1 MGKGSTAHPPKPQ
14 MVIRVG
20 VTGHRPKDL
29 KEAKVDL
36 NQLEATVKAVLSKIK
51 EEAEKIF
58 LRHAD
63 IYAGNGPI
71 LRLIS
76 PLAEGSDR
84 IVARTAD
91 SLDYQLEFPIPF
103 AVDVY
108 QDTFNDTESKAQSIE
123 EFEDLFK
130 KGDKKLVLDGTK
142 EAANQA
148 YEAVGRAMLRH
159 SDVLISIWDGRPPE
173 PGGTGQIT
181 AEALKHNIPTVWI
194 ALNSPGEAVLL
205 NNTTESGVAGQSTDF
220 ESEISKRLY
229 DVLFLPAETE
239 VLAMKRF
246 YREKRPGRRLL
257 ARPQKPSKQVP
268 LATLAPSYLESAFS
282 WADGLANSYAAR
294 HRISFM
300 TIYLLGACAVLTAF
314 LGYSRWP
321 DLFKLELLMIMI
333 ILAIVFVNRLRHWHD
348 RWIDYRILAEWLR
361 QMRFLHP
368 FSRITPTL
376 KVPAYLGEDDPGPTW
391 FNWYFRAFVRQ
402 TGIPHAEVD
411 ADYVKACREQLLAA
425 IAGQETYHGKKATRL
440 HWVHH
445 GLHGLTLFAFATTLA
460 ACVLHIFFEHFAE
473 ALFGEHA
480 DLILTSL
487 AIGAPAVGAAL
498 EGINHQGEFERMC
511 RRSKA
516 IKNRISDLARQV
528 PADERNSSFR
538 KLGRLAEEFCELQVL
553 EQTDW
558 RSVFIGKEVNPS

>member
-1 MGKGSTAHPPKPQ
+1 
-14 MVIRVG
+14 MVVRVG

-29 KEAKVDL
+29 RKAKVDL
-36 NQLEATVKAVLSKIK
+36 NQLEATVKAVLSKIR

-84 IVARTAD
+84 IVAKMAD
-91 SLDYQLEFPIPF
+91 ALNYQLEFPIPF

-130 KGDKKLVLDGTK
+130 KGEKKLVLDGTK

-148 YEAVGRAMLRH
+148 YEAMGRAMLRH
-159 SDVLISIWDGRPPE
+159 SDVLVSIWDGRPPE
-173 PGGTGQIT
+173 SGGTGQIT
-181 AEALKHNIPTVWI
+181 SEALKHNIPTIWI
-194 ALNSPGEAVLL
+194 ALDSPGRAVLL
-205 NNTTESGVAGQSTDF
+205 NNTSESGEAGSSTDF
-220 ESEISKRLY
+220 ESEISKRLN
-229 DVLFLPAETE
+229 DVLFLPSETE
-239 VLAMKRF
+239 VLALRRF
-246 YREKRPGRRLL
+246 YQEKRPG
-257 ARPQKPSKQVP
+257 PQFTHAFKAFYTVLTRQEKSSKQASLAP
-268 LATLAPSYLESAFS
+268 LATPSLESAFS
-282 WADGLANSYAAR
+282 WADGLANSYAVR
-294 HRISFM
+294 HRASFM
-300 TIYLLGACAVLTAF
+300 ATYLLGACAVLTAF
-314 LGYSRWP
+314 LGYSRWE

-333 ILAIVFVNRLRHWHD
+333 ILAIVFVNRFRHWHD

-391 FNWYFRAFVRQ
+391 FNWYFRACVRQ

-411 ADYVKACREQLLAA
+411 ADYVKACRELLLAA
-425 IAGQETYHGKKATRL
+425 IADQEKYHGDKAKNL
-440 HWVHH
+440 HLIHH
-445 GLHGLTLFAFATTLA
+445 GLHGLTLLAFATTLA
-460 ACVLHIFFEHFAE
+460 ACVLHIFFEHPAE
-473 ALFGEHA
+473 ALFGEHTA
-480 DLILTSL
+480 LILTTL

-498 EGINHQGEFERMC
+498 EGINHQGEFERMS

-516 IKNRISDLARQV
+516 IKNRISDLARQI
-528 PADERNSSFR
+528 PADERNFSFR
-538 KLGRLAEEFCELQVL
+538 KLGRLAEDFCELQIL